1 MWTFII
7 TLLNK
12 IPSWIFLIIIGILL
26 LTSGG
31 LYLLHTIDAKELS
44 ARAVIISEQKVTIA
58 TLEAEVKLKAEKI
71 ENLQLTMNTANKNIQ
86 DFQARNT
93 KLIGIINSL
102 GKPVVI
108 QSTGKN
114 ELNAINKADSD
125 KFIKWM
131 NEEIWK

>member
-1 MWTFII
+1 MW
-7 TLLNK
+7 
-12 IPSWIFLIIIGILL
+12 SLL
-26 LTSGG
+26 LTKKLPLIVGIVLLLALGG
-31 LYLLHTIDAKELS
+31 MYLLHRYESAEIKEQAATIIKQEIEIVS
-44 ARAVIISEQKVTIA
+44 
-58 TLEAEVKLKAEKI
+58 LKADIKTKEEKI
-71 ENLQLTMNTANKNIQ
+71 ENLQLTMDTANKNME

>member
-1 MWTFII
+1 MW
-7 TLLNK
+7 K
-12 IPSWIFLIIIGILL
+12 L
-26 LTSGG
+26 LTINIPVWIALILVLALGG
-31 LYLLHTIDAKELS
+31 MYLLHRYESAEIKEQAATIIKQE
-44 ARAVIISEQKVTIA
+44 IEIA
-58 TLEAEVKLKAEKI
+58 SLKAEVKTKEEKI

-86 DFQARNT
+86 DFQIRNT

>member
-1 MWTFII
+1 MW
-7 TLLNK
+7 K
-12 IPSWIFLIIIGILL
+12 L
-26 LTSGG
+26 LTVNIPVWIALILVLALGG
-31 LYLLHTIDAKELS
+31 MYLLHRYESAEIKEQAATIIKQE
-44 ARAVIISEQKVTIA
+44 IEIA
-58 TLEAEVKLKAEKI
+58 SLKAEVKTKEEKI
-71 ENLQLTMNTANKNIQ
+71 ENLQLTMNTANKNVQ
-86 DFQARNT
+86 DFQIRNT

>member
-1 MWTFII
+1 MW
-7 TLLNK
+7 K
-12 IPSWIFLIIIGILL
+12 L
-26 LTSGG
+26 LTINIPVWIALILVLALGG
-31 LYLLHTIDAKELS
+31 MYLLHRYESAEIKEQAATIIKQEF
-44 ARAVIISEQKVTIA
+44 EIA
-58 TLEAEVKLKAEKI
+58 SLKAEVKTKEEKI

>member
-1 MWTFII
+1 MW
-7 TLLNK
+7 K
-12 IPSWIFLIIIGILL
+12 L
-26 LTSGG
+26 LTINIPVWIALILVLALGG
-31 LYLLHTIDAKELS
+31 MYLLHRYESAEIKEQAATIIKQE
-44 ARAVIISEQKVTIA
+44 IEIA
-58 TLEAEVKLKAEKI
+58 SLKAEVKTKEEKI

>member
-1 MWTFII
+1 MWA
-7 TLLNK
+7 LLTIK
-12 IPSWIFLIIIGILL
+12 IPAWIALILVL
-26 LTSGG
+26 ALGG
-31 LYLLHTIDAKELS
+31 MYLLHRYESAEIKEQ
-44 ARAVIISEQKVTIA
+44 AAIIIKQEIEIA
-58 TLEAEVKLKAEKI
+58 SLKAEVKTKEEKI

-86 DFQARNT
+86 DFQIRNT

>member
-1 MWTFII
+1 MW
-7 TLLNK
+7 K
-12 IPSWIFLIIIGILL
+12 L
-26 LTSGG
+26 LTINIPVWIALILVLALGG
-31 LYLLHTIDAKELS
+31 MYLLHRYESAEIKEQAATIIKQE
-44 ARAVIISEQKVTIA
+44 IEIA
-58 TLEAEVKLKAEKI
+58 SLKADVKTKEEKI

-86 DFQARNT
+86 DFQIRNT

>member
-1 MWTFII
+1 MW
-7 TLLNK
+7 
-12 IPSWIFLIIIGILL
+12 SLL
-26 LTSGG
+26 LTKKLPLIVGIVLVLALGG
-31 LYLLHTIDAKELS
+31 MYLLHKYESNKIEAQATTIIKQEIEIVSL
-44 ARAVIISEQKVTIA
+44 K
-58 TLEAEVKLKAEKI
+58 AEVKTKDEKI
-71 ENLQLTMNTANKNIQ
+71 NNLQVTMDTANKNMK

-93 KLIGIINSL
+93 KLIEIINSL